1 MVQKNQAPIES
12 RSISSTLKSFP
23 ALSVGLDVKIQD
35 AKGNALDVK
44 RQIVK
49 LSTCLSNHEI

>member
-1 MVQKNQAPIES
+1 MVQKNQAPVDS

-23 ALSVGLDVKIQD
+23 ALSVGLSVKTQD
-35 AKGNALDVK
+35 AKVNASDIK